1 MNSTFNVRGKD
12 LKVIWKPYNPDDD
25 NEDDI
30 HTPQIIGIHT
40 SQIIGILYY
49 IKDINTKKNIDTII
63 DIVKSYI
70 FEWNYN
76 NLPDSPLGMY
86 SWYAYCYQNKEYYWI
101 LKKIPKEIIIS
112 FELNEIII
120 FEYNKNKVAWVYFH
134 DFYSDILIFADGND
148 KYKPVPL
155 IMNTIQINEL
165 PWTPNNYYPV
175 IEKKDTIPY
184 WSLYLSNTNYIPE
197 LLFSI
202 DNISLVWA
210 NVPTWF
216 NYENKKY
223 NQEMYPWAGY
233 MLIHTSGDLKGKY
246 FSESNKIKE
255 LEIKN
260 PDSKKYKII
269 YILSQILAIWVYI
282 LEPI

>member
-1 MNSTFNVRGKD
+1 MNSTFNIKGKD
-12 LKVIWKPYNPDDD
+12 LKVIWKAYN

-30 HTPQIIGIHT
+30 NTPQIIGINIP
-40 SQIIGILYY
+40 QIIGILYY
-49 IKDINTKKNIDTII
+49 IKDVNTKKKNTDTII

-76 NLPDSPLGMY
+76 NLPDCPVGMY
-86 SWYAYCYQNKEYYWI
+86 SWYTYCYRHKEYYWI

-112 FELNEIII
+112 FESNEIII
-120 FEYNKNKVAWVYFH
+120 FEYNKNKVAWVYFPT
-134 DFYSDILIFADGND
+134 FCSDILLFADGND

-155 IMNTIQINEL
+155 IMNTTYLNEL

-175 IEKKDTIPY
+175 IENKDTIPY
-184 WSLYLSNTNYIPE
+184 WSLYSSNKLIYIPE

-202 DNISLVWA
+202 NNISLVWA
-210 NVPTWF
+210 NVPSWIT
-216 NYENKKY
+216 YTKY
-223 NQEMYPWAGY
+223 DQEMYPWAGY
-233 MLIHTSGDLKGKY
+233 MLIHASEDLKGKY
-246 FSESNKIKE
+246 FSESDKITE
-255 LEIKN
+255 FKN

-282 LEPI
+282 LKPI